1 MHGTSQHRPRFTKSS
16 PNLAISDAR
25 VFGNGSGAPPATP
38 AGLTARRDADPRN
51 VFLAWETV
59 PGAVGYNVLWGIA
72 PDKLY
77 SSWMVYD
84 KSALE
89 LKSLTVDQ
97 SYYFAVEAFN
107 ENGVSER
114 TPVVRVE

>member
-1 MHGTSQHRPRFTKSS
+1 
-16 PNLAISDAR
+16 
-25 VFGNGSGAPPATP
+25 
-38 AGLTARRDADPRN
+38 
-51 VFLAWETV
+51 
-59 PGAVGYNVLWGIA
+59 VLWGIA

-84 KSALE
+84 KNSLE

-97 SYYFAVEAFN
+97 TYYFAIEAFN

-114 TPVVRVE
+114 TRVVKAD